1 MEISGFTGQIYG
13 SDFHQDGQER
23 VFQNSLRSR
32 SHACQFRYD
41 SSKFT
46 INMSLIDQEI
56 YITTI

>member
-1 MEISGFTGQIYG
+1 MEISGFAGQIYG
-13 SDFHQDGQER
+13 SDFHQDGQEG

-32 SHACQFRYD
+32 SRACQFRYD
-41 SSKFT
+41 SGTFT